1 MLAMINIVIPVVEDE
16 EDVVVEEEEEEA
28 GERGRWLWLVT
39 AVVKG

>member
-16 EDVVVEEEEEEA
+16 EDVVVEEEDEEA
-28 GERGRWLWLVT
+28 GDRGRWLWLVT

>member
-1 MLAMINIVIPVVEDE
+1 MINIVIPVVEDE
-16 EDVVVEEEEEEA
+16 EDVVVEEEEEEEA

>member
-1 MLAMINIVIPVVEDE
+1 MINIVIPVVEDE